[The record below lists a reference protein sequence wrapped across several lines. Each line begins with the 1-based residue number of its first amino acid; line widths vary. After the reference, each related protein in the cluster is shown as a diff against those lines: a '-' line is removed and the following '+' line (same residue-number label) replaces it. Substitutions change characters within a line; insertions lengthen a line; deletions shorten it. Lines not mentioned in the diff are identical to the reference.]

1 MNDTYHEQVITLG
14 DDASKMLYEACK
26 HTWENRAGRYGEV
39 VADVDHFRGSRSWS
53 DAPLLEVPRPE
64 GLINSQEA
72 DGIGTKVLVSQ
83 RTSRYNTAAFDLLAM
98 AADDPAAK
106 GFEPV
111 IVTTNLDVN
120 RLNSHLTQYMQQ
132 LALGAIE
139 AAKDAR
145 VALFGGE
152 TAVLGDLVR
161 GYGNP
166 DRNLHFLWS
175 ATVHAKG
182 HRERLV
188 DGRDI
193 KPGMALVGLPDYG
206 FRSNG
211 ITSVR
216 EIAREHFGTKWQ
228 DKWFMLDGQP
238 TTLGSAILRSS
249 VIYTPVLVDATG
261 GYDLRV
267 EPRAPIAGAAHI
279 TGGGLWGK
287 LSDLLSVSG
296 YGADIESPLN
306 PPEVMNL
313 IQSMADISDYDLYGK
328 WHGGQGLV
336 AATTEPDK
344 LIQLAT
350 DNDIEGAQQIGVV
363 TQQPG
368 ICLRSA
374 AAQKPGKKLTY
385 RT

>member
-1 MNDTYHEQVITLG
+1 
-14 DDASKMLYEACK
+14 
-26 HTWENRAGRYGEV
+26 
-39 VADVDHFRGSRSWS
+39 
-53 DAPLLEVPRPE
+53 LLDMPRPE

-72 DGIGTKVLVSQ
+72 DGIGTKVVVSQ
-83 RTSRYNTAAFDLLAM
+83 RTAHYATAALDLIAM
-98 AADDPAAK
+98 AADDPATK

-120 RLNSHLTQYMQQ
+120 RLNKKLTPYMKE
-132 LALGAIE
+132 LAQGAIS
-139 AAKDAR
+139 AAKQAR

-152 TAVLGDLVR
+152 TAVLGNLVG
-161 GYGNP
+161 GYGSP
-166 DRNLHFLWS
+166 DKNLHFLWS

-188 DGRDI
+188 DGQEI

-216 EIAREHFGTKWQ
+216 EIARQHHGAAWQRKWIE
-228 DKWFMLDGQP
+228 
-238 TTLGSAILRSS
+238 LGEDVVRLGEAVLRPS
-249 VIYTPVLVDATG
+249 VIYTPTLVDATG

-267 EPRAPIAGAAHI
+267 EPKAPIAGAAHI

-306 PPEVMNL
+306 PPEVMKH
-313 IQSMADISDYDLYGK
+313 IQRVSEMSDYDLYGK

-336 AATTEPDK
+336 AATAEPDK
-344 LIQLAT
+344 LIALAA

-363 TQQPG
+363 TKQPG
-368 ICLRSA
+368 IRLRSA
-374 AAQKPGKKLTY
+374 AAQKPGRKLTY